1 MKDAERLLGTL
12 IHRHFSTDKVRPD
25 GGDANTEYAFDSD
38 LYLFVHLDQADWRLA
53 DVLVQ
58 NAATMNMKSAQAY
71 HSGR

>member
-1 MKDAERLLGTL
+1 
-12 IHRHFSTDKVRPD
+12 
-25 GGDANTEYAFDSD
+25 
-38 LYLFVHLDQADWRLA
+38 LDQADWRLA